1 MGIIQVMKTQKS
13 NATVAPRAGEVAIDL
28 PASAD
33 AEVYFIG
40 HIRTEYATRAD
51 CPKNGR
57 KSTAEAIIELDP
69 RFADGLLGIE
79 RCSHLIV
86 LYWMDEARRDLV
98 RQVPAHLGKPRGTF
112 ALRSPVRPNPIALSV
127 VELMKVDGTRLT
139 IRYIDCRD
147 GTPLIDI
154 KPYYATTDSIP
165 DAHRPE

>member
-1 MGIIQVMKTQKS
+1 METQKPTD
-13 NATVAPRAGEVAIDL
+13 AIAPRPGEIAIDL
-28 PASAD
+28 PAWAD
-33 AEVYFIG
+33 AEVFFIG
-40 HIRTEYATRAD
+40 RIRTKFATRAD

-57 KSTAEAIIELDP
+57 KSAAEATIELDP
-69 RFADGLLGIE
+69 RFAGGLLDIE

-86 LYWMDEARRDLV
+86 LYWMDEARRDLIQ
-98 RQVPAHLGKPRGTF
+98 QVPGHLGKPRGTF

-127 VELMKVDGTRLT
+127 VELVKVDGPRLT

-165 DAHRPE
+165 DARRPE

>member
-1 MGIIQVMKTQKS
+1 MDKAEPSVS
-13 NATVAPRAGEVAIDL
+13 SLPRAGEVAIEL
-28 PASAD
+28 PSVAQ

-40 HIRTEYATRAD
+40 RIRTPFASRAD

-57 KSTAEAIIELDP
+57 QTTAEAVIELDP
-69 RFADGLLGIE
+69 RYADGLLGIE

-98 RQVPAHLGKPRGTF
+98 RQVPGHLGQPRGTF

-127 VELMKVDGTRLT
+127 VELLKVEDCRLT

-154 KPYYATTDSIP
+154 KPYFATTDSIP
-165 DAHRPE
+165 DARRP

>member
-1 MGIIQVMKTQKS
+1 MKTQKPTDV
-13 NATVAPRAGEVAIDL
+13 ATPRPGEVAIDL
-28 PASAD
+28 PASPD

-40 HIRTEYATRAD
+40 RIRTGFPTRAD

-57 KSTAEAIIELDP
+57 KSNAEATIELDP
-69 RFADGLLGIE
+69 RYADGLLDIE

-98 RQVPAHLGKPRGTF
+98 RQVPGHLGKPRGTF
-112 ALRSPVRPNPIALSV
+112 TLRSPVRPNPIALSV
-127 VELMKVDGTRLT
+127 VELLKVDGLRLT

-154 KPYYATTDSIP
+154 KPYFATTDSIP
-165 DAHRPE
+165 DARRPE

>member
-1 MGIIQVMKTQKS
+1 MEKAKPSVYS
-13 NATVAPRAGEVAIDL
+13 PPRAGEVAIDL
-28 PASAD
+28 PSVAP

-40 HIRTEYATRAD
+40 RIRTPFASRAD

-57 KSTAEAIIELDP
+57 QTTAEAVIELDP
-69 RFADGLLGIE
+69 RYADGLLGIE

-98 RQVPAHLGKPRGTF
+98 RQVPGHLGQPRGTF

-127 VELMKVDGTRLT
+127 VELLKVEGCRLT

-154 KPYYATTDSIP
+154 KPYFATTDSIP
-165 DAHRPE
+165 DARRP

>member
-1 MGIIQVMKTQKS
+1 MKLQKS
-13 NATVAPRAGEVAIDL
+13 GNAVAHRPGEVVIDL

-40 HIRTEYATRAD
+40 RIRTPFATRAD

-57 KSTAEAIIELDP
+57 KSTAEATIELDP

-86 LYWMDEARRDLV
+86 LYWMDEARRDLI
-98 RQVPAHLGKPRGTF
+98 RQVPGHLGKPRGTF

-127 VELMKVDGTRLT
+127 VELLKVDGLRLT

-154 KPYYATTDSIP
+154 KPYFATTDSIP
-165 DAHRPE
+165 DAQRPE